1 VSGFETPQQRTETNM
16 STTNSIGIMKW
27 ANGMEISE
35 IGRSGSGDNQVVAW
49 RRVDGQVAIETNG
62 DPVFG
67 DEAEQ
72 WISENLTA

>member
-1 VSGFETPQQRTETNM
+1 
-16 STTNSIGIMKW
+16 
-27 ANGMEISE
+27 MEISE

-49 RRVDGQVAIETNG
+49 RRFDGQVAIETNG